1 MNNQSGGTD
10 ASRPGAATPR
20 RAATTAR
27 RAKTAKSRDLLR
39 IGEVARLVGVSASC
53 LRNWERRGLF
63 KAARTESGYRLYSR
77 TVVTQLK
84 HIQHMR
90 SSQHLNIPAIQLQQ
104 DQGIETLSTHT
115 PEQFVPELPARL
127 AALRRDKGFTLRDVA
142 QKIGVS
148 ASFISAIER
157 GQGMPSFAT
166 LHKMAEVYGTTV
178 LSFFNVEGDRRKLV
192 RRKDRRILRASGPS
206 VQMELLAFDATLME
220 PHLMRIAPRT
230 SSGGSYRH
238 IGEELVYILEGKLEL
253 WLDEIERY
261 VLEPGDSLY
270 FKSTQAHRWRSLT
283 DRECVVLWVNAPPSF

>member
-1 MNNQSGGTD
+1 M
-10 ASRPGAATPR
+10 PR
-20 RAATTAR
+20 TKRTAKPR
-27 RAKTAKSRDLLR
+27 LAKTRDQLR
-39 IGEVARLVGVSASC
+39 IGVVARLVGVSASC

-63 KAARTESGYRLYSR
+63 KPTRTESGYRLYSR

-84 HIQHMR
+84 HIQHLR
-90 SSQHLNIPAIQLQQ
+90 TTQRLNIPAIQLQQ
-104 DQGIETLSTHT
+104 ERGLEALPSHR
-115 PEQFVPELPARL
+115 PEQFVPELRARL
-127 AALRRDKGFTLRDVA
+127 TALRQERGLTLRDVS

-148 ASFISAIER
+148 PSFVSAIER
-157 GQGMPSFAT
+157 GRAMPSFAT
-166 LHKMAEVYGTTV
+166 LQKLTELYGTTV

-192 RRKDRRILRASGPS
+192 RRKDRRILRSAAA

-230 SSGGSYRH
+230 SSGGSYQH

-270 FKSTQAHRWRSLT
+270 FKSTQKHRWRTLT

>member
-1 MNNQSGGTD
+1 MNSQSGGID
-10 ASRPGAATPR
+10 SASEPVR
-20 RAATTAR
+20 RNAR
-27 RAKTAKSRDLLR
+27 RTKRGAKGSSSKSRLLLR

-63 KAARTESGYRLYSR
+63 TAARTEAGYRLYSR
-77 TVVTQLK
+77 SVVTQLK
-84 HIQHMR
+84 QIQHLR
-90 SSQHLNIPAIQLQQ
+90 SAQRLNIPAIQLQQ
-104 DQGIETLSTHT
+104 ERGLETLPTHR
-115 PEQFVPELPARL
+115 PEQFVPELSARL
-127 AALRRDKGFTLRDVA
+127 AALRHERGLTLRDVS
-142 QKIGVS
+142 QRIGVS
-148 ASFISAIER
+148 ASFLSAIEH

-166 LHKMAEVYGTTV
+166 LQKLTEVYGTTV
-178 LSFFNVEGDRRKLV
+178 LSFFGVEGDRRKLV
-192 RRKDRRILRASGPS
+192 RRKDRRILQSGAT

-230 SSGGSYRH
+230 SSGGSYQH

-270 FKSTQAHRWRSLT
+270 FKSTQKHRWRTLT